1 MHTLIIILSALLIAG
16 LLAYHHAALPVFAI
30 AFVLGLLALTEFSQ
44 LSYTALLINWSL
56 FFIVTSILIVKPIR
70 QFLITK
76 PILKIYRKLMPSMSQ
91 TEKEALEAGTIGF
104 EADLFSGKPDWDTLL
119 SLPKATLSKEEQA
132 FLDGPVEELCYMTND
147 WDITH
152 HRLDMPPEVW
162 DFIKKKGFFGMIIP
176 KQYGGLEFSAYAQA
190 RVLYKLYGV
199 SATVATSVGVPNS
212 LGPAELLL
220 NYGTDH
226 QKNYYLPRL
235 AKGDDIPCFALTN
248 PEAGSDAASI
258 PDYGIVCHGQHEGKD
273 ILGIRLNWNKRYIT
287 LAPCAT
293 ILGLAFKLYDPD
305 GLLGHVEELGIT
317 CALIPTKT
325 PGVQIG
331 RRHFPLNIAF
341 LNGPTI
347 GEDVFIPVEWVIGG
361 PKMVGQGWR
370 MLMECLAAGR
380 TISLPSSAVGTAK
393 GLAYATGA
401 YARIRKQFNLPIG
414 FFEGIEEPLARIAGY
429 TYMMSAAHRMTLATI
444 DKGEKPSVLSAILKY
459 HLTERG
465 RVVMQ
470 DAMDIHGG
478 KAICLGP
485 NNYMGRGYQGIPIG
499 ITVEG
504 ANILTRS
511 LIIFGQGAIRCHPY
525 VLAELE
531 AAQDS
536 NIKRRLQHFD
546 KALFEHMG
554 YIISSK
560 VRAFVLA
567 MTGARY
573 TAAPKG
579 PTKRYYQQLTRFS
592 AALAFYAD
600 VAMLVLGGNL
610 KRKEK
615 ISARLGDVLSC
626 LYICSATLKC
636 FEDDG
641 RPEADL
647 PLVHWAC
654 RDLLYSI
661 QCRLDELARNF
672 PNKLFAWSMRQ
683 VVFPFGKRL
692 AEPDDKLGQQV
703 AKILLTPSA
712 TRDRLTLGVY
722 TTPNNNNPPGKMN
735 AALNM
740 IINAEAIEKGVMK
753 AVKSG
758 KVKGKTWD
766 EQIKAAH
773 LANIITEAQLGQLQE
788 VYAIR
793 QEIIAVDDFAP
804 DEL

>member
-1 MHTLIIILSALLIAG
+1 MHTILIILSALFISG
-16 LLAYHHAALPVFAI
+16 LLAYHHAALLVWAV
-30 AFVLGLLALTEFSQ
+30 AFVFGMLALTEFSQ
-44 LSYTALLINWSL
+44 LSHTALIISWFSFFLIAVL
-56 FFIVTSILIVKPIR
+56 LIAKPIR
-70 QFLITK
+70 QFLISK
-76 PILKIYRKLMPSMSQ
+76 PILKIYRKLMPSMSK
-91 TEKEALEAGTIGF
+91 TEKEALQAGTIGF
-104 EADLFSGKPDWDTLL
+104 EADLFSESPDWDTLL
-119 SLPKATLSKEEQA
+119 SLPKATLSDEEQA
-132 FLDGPVEELCYMTND
+132 FLDGPVEELCHMTND

-152 HRLDMPPEVW
+152 HRLDMPPELW
-162 DFIKKKGFFGMIIP
+162 DFIKKNGFFGMIIP
-176 KQYGGLEFSAYAQA
+176 KKYGGLEFSAYAHA

-199 SATVATSVGVPNS
+199 SITVATSVSVPNS

-220 NYGTDH
+220 NYGTDD

-235 AKGDDIPCFALTN
+235 AKGEDIPCFALTN

-258 PDYGIVCHGQHEGKD
+258 PDYGIVCHGEHEGQD
-273 ILGIRLNWNKRYIT
+273 VLGIRLNWNKRYIT

-293 ILGLAFKLYDPD
+293 LLGLAFKMYDPD
-305 GLLGHVEELGIT
+305 GLLGHQEELGIT

-341 LNGPTI
+341 LNGPTL
-347 GEDVFIPVEWVIGG
+347 GNDVFIPLEWVIGG
-361 PKMVGQGWR
+361 QKMVGQGWR

-380 TISLPSSAVGTAK
+380 SISLPSSAVGSAK

-401 YARIRKQFNLPIG
+401 YARIRRQFNMPIG
-414 FFEGIEEPLARIAGY
+414 FFEGIEESLARIAGN
-429 TYMMSAAHRMTLATI
+429 TYMMDAAHRMTLATI
-444 DKGEKPSVLSAILKY
+444 DKGEKPAVLSAILKY

-465 RVVMQ
+465 RIIMQ

-485 NNYMGRGYQGIPIG
+485 SNYIGRGYQGIPIG

-531 AAQDS
+531 AAQDT
-536 NIKRRLQHFD
+536 NIKRRLQLFD

-567 MTGARY
+567 VTGARY

-579 PTKRYYQQLTRFS
+579 PTKRYYQRLTRFS

-626 LYICSATLKC
+626 LYMCSATLKRL
-636 FEDDG
+636 EDDG
-641 RPEADL
+641 RPAADL

-654 RDLLYSI
+654 RDLLFTI

-672 PNKLFAWSMRQ
+672 PNKLFAWGLRQ

-692 AEPDDKLGQQV
+692 AEPDDRLGQQV
-703 AKILLTPSA
+703 AKLLLSPSA
-712 TRDRLTLGVY
+712 TRDRLTEGVY
-722 TTPNNNNPPGKMN
+722 TTANNNNPAGKMN

-740 IINAEAIEKGVMK
+740 IINAETIENGVMK

-758 KVKGKTWD
+758 KIKGKTWE

-773 LANIITEAQLGQLQE
+773 LTNIITESQAEQLRE
-788 VYAIR
+788 VNAIR